1 MSLQS
6 YINIVRSSQV
16 LTELKWIKLGL
27 SGGEK
32 NKIEFKEKIQKQG
45 VKTIYDLECNKIMR
59 KEARKSMNMRI

>member
-1 MSLQS
+1 
-6 YINIVRSSQV
+6 V

>member
-27 SGGEK
+27 LGGEK
-32 NKIEFKEKIQKQG
+32 SKIEFKEKIQKQG

-59 KEARKSMNMRI
+59 KEVRKSMNMRI